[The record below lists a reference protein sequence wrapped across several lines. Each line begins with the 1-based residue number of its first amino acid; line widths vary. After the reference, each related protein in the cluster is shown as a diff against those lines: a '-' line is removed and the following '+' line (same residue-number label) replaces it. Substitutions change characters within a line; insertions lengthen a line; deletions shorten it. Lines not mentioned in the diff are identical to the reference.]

1 MRFEIDVM
9 DISLCRAAIDAVV
22 PENPTKTDK
31 AERQTVFETVWRSVS
46 LHNMLLKLRLNTYY
60 KGMYFRFPAR

>member
-1 MRFEIDVM
+1 MVWPPISNLGGMRFEIDVM

-31 AERQTVFETVWRSVS
+31 AERQTVFETVWR
-46 LHNMLLKLRLNTYY
+46 
-60 KGMYFRFPAR
+60 PAS

>member
-9 DISLCRAAIDAVV
+9 DISLCRVAIDAVV

-31 AERQTVFETVWRSVS
+31 AERQTVFETVWR
-46 LHNMLLKLRLNTYY
+46 
-60 KGMYFRFPAR
+60 PAS